1 MLRDYHCIFDDL
13 VIGIKDP
20 MAFLH
25 TLIEKYSFKLKGS
38 VDSE

>member
-13 VIGIKDP
+13 VIDPKDP
-20 MAFLH
+20 MAFLD

-38 VDSE
+38 GDFE